1 VSPVRA
7 GGGLVWRPAD
17 GGPELLVVHRPGK
30 DDWSFPKGKLER
42 GETVEEAAQR
52 EVEEET
58 GLRCRLGAPLG
69 TTSYH
74 DASGRPKTVWYWAMT
89 AVDGAI
95 APNAE
100 VDRMVWAPIDAV
112 PALLSY
118 DTDRSVLERFKD
130 LYHRGSLEGPD
141 GA

>member
-1 VSPVRA
+1 VRPVRA
-7 GGGLVWRPAD
+7 GGGLVWRLAD

-42 GETVEEAAQR
+42 GETVEDAARR

-58 GLRCRLGAPLG
+58 GFRCRLGAPLG

-74 DASGRPKTVWYWAMT
+74 DAAGRPKTVWYWAMT
-89 AVDGAI
+89 PVEGAI
-95 APNAE
+95 TPNAE
-100 VDRMVWAPIDAV
+100 ADRMVWAPIAAL

-118 DTDRSVLERFKD
+118 DTDRSVLERFVF
-130 LYHRGSLEGPD
+130 LYDRGALEGAG